1 MWALENNA
9 RAVGYV
15 HNSEKLLAGHPK
27 SNNLRIDAL
36 ALDTLPKG
44 FFYRIESWRETVR
57 DKFSA
62 TLGSAPYSGV
72 LSALA
77 VGDQG
82 SIPSAQWQVF
92 TRTGVNHLMSIS
104 GLHITMLASFGFAL
118 TYWLC

>member
-1 MWALENNA
+1 MWALENNV

-36 ALDTLPKG
+36 ADG

-62 TLGSAPYSGV
+62 TLGGAPYSGV

-82 SIPSAQWQVF
+82 SIPSAQSQVF

-104 GLHITMLASFGFAL
+104 
-118 TYWLC
+118 